1 MWRVMGSLALSFPF
15 REPGKVGVTK
25 RGTLAIMRTNEQ
37 TRNTTTPLTLIDGLF
52 VGIVLVVGLRVV
64 RHDLVLGT
72 RNEDGLFLGGCGWED
87 STIALLGGGGGFP
100 SSRAAELLVVY
111 LTANGGFGRLG
122 SSFGARGR

>member
-1 MWRVMGSLALSFPF
+1 
-15 REPGKVGVTK
+15 
-25 RGTLAIMRTNEQ
+25 MRTNNRESH
-37 TRNTTTPLTLIDGLF
+37 TTALTLIDGIV

>member
-1 MWRVMGSLALSFPF
+1 MALSFPF
-15 REPGKVGVTK
+15 REREPGKVGVTK
-25 RGTLAIMRTNEQ
+25 RDTSAIMRTNKQ

-64 RHDLVLGT
+64 RHDLILGT
-72 RNEDGLFLGGCGWED
+72 RNKDGLFLGDFGWED
-87 STIALLGGGGGFP
+87 TIALLGGGGFP